1 MRDYDFVVIGSG
13 IAGLTFALKAAKHG
27 SVAVVT
33 KRKGSDTNTARAQ
46 GGIACVTSDEDSFEL
61 HVRDTLEAGAGLCD
75 EAVVRTIVTEGPDRI
90 RELMAL
96 GLQFDEREVSGHREL
111 DLGKEGGHSKR
122 RVLHVRDVLEAG
134 AGLCDEA
141 VVRTIVTEG
150 PDRIRELMALGLQF
164 DEREVSGH
172 RELDLGKEGGHS
184 KRRVLHVRDVT
195 GKEVEETLL
204 RELDRQSRVEL
215 LENHMAVDLITAAK
229 LGFATEDR
237 CLGAYVLDETAGKVE
252 TIRADRIVLATGGC
266 GKVYLYTTNP
276 DIATGDGVAMAWR
289 AGVEIANME
298 FIQFHPTCL
307 FHPQAKSFLI
317 SEAVRGEG
325 GILRNDR
332 GEDFMKRYDARGS
345 LAPRDIVA
353 RAIDSEMK
361 RSGAKCAFLDI
372 THRSPEFLRERFP
385 HIYQTCLRFG
395 IDMSKQPIPVV
406 PAAHYQCGGIKT
418 DVNGA
423 TSLSGLY
430 TIGEVACTG
439 LHGANRLASNSLLE
453 GLVMA
458 HRAAA
463 TAVHVESTSKR
474 KIPLPEWKSG
484 NVQDVDEMVVIYHN
498 WDEIRRLMWD
508 YVGIVRTDKRL
519 QRASARL
526 RNLQREIREFYWNF
540 KVSVDLLEL
549 RNLATVAALIVDS
562 ALSRKESRGLHYT
575 LDYPQA
581 DDREFRQDTLVRRN

>member
-1 MRDYDFVVIGSG
+1 MKEYDFVVIGSG
-13 IAGLTFALKAAKHG
+13 IAGLSYALKAANHG
-27 SVAVVT
+27 SVAVIT
-33 KRKGSDTNTARAQ
+33 KRKGSDTNTAWAQ

-75 EAVVRTIVTEGPDRI
+75 ERVVRTIVTEGPQRI
-90 RELMAL
+90 RELVEL
-96 GLQFDEREVSGHREL
+96 GLQFDEREISGHREL

-122 RVLHVRDVLEAG
+122 RVLHVRD
-134 AGLCDEA
+134 
-141 VVRTIVTEG
+141 I
-150 PDRIRELMALGLQF
+150 
-164 DEREVSGH
+164 
-172 RELDLGKEGGHS
+172 
-184 KRRVLHVRDVT
+184 T
-195 GKEVEETLL
+195 GKEIENTLL
-204 RELDRQSRVEL
+204 RELGRQSHVQL
-215 LENHMAVDLITAAK
+215 MENHMAVDLITAAK
-229 LGFATEDR
+229 LGFAAEDR
-237 CLGAYVLDETAGKVE
+237 CLGVYSLDEKTGEVE
-252 TIRADRIVLATGGC
+252 TIRSDRIVLATGGC

-289 AGVEIANME
+289 AGVEISNME

-307 FHPQAKSFLI
+307 FHPLAKSFLI

-325 GILRNDR
+325 GILRNNR
-332 GEDFMKRYDARGS
+332 GEDFMKRYDPRGS

-353 RAIDSEMK
+353 RAIDAEIK
-361 RSGAKCAFLDI
+361 RSGAKCVFLDV
-372 THRSPEFLRERFP
+372 THKSPEFIQERFP

-423 TSLSGLY
+423 TSLHGLY
-430 TIGEVACTG
+430 AIGEVACTG

-453 GLVMA
+453 GLVVA
-458 HRAAA
+458 HRALAVTAA
-463 TAVHVESTSKR
+463 QTRSTSKQE
-474 KIPLPEWKSG
+474 ISLPEWKSG
-484 NVQDVDEMVVIYHN
+484 NVQDVDELVVIYHN

-549 RNLATVAALIVDS
+549 RNLAAVAALIVDS
-562 ALSRKESRGLHYT
+562 ALCRKESRGLHYT
-575 LDYPQA
+575 LDYPNK
-581 DDREFRQDTLVRRN
+581 DDRNFKRDTVLSRS